1 MEIYSFDIGRR
12 RHWNVVSVDIDRIPT
27 TDDPAGFG
35 FVILGKDRMWK
46 FRART
51 DRERQQWVEMMRS
64 VVLLK
69 DVEAQTERR
78 RFILFCVGLVEC
90 LCYFDCFDLETPFP
104 LRLRSLDREWTNN
117 KKEALSKQHAKN
129 SNKV

>member
-1 MEIYSFDIGRR
+1 MSLNDGIWWKSESDILWRFTA
-12 RHWNVVSVDIDRIPT
+12 S
-27 TDDPAGFG
+27 
-35 FVILGKDRMWK
+35 ILDV
-46 FRART
+46 
-51 DRERQQWVEMMRS
+51 VEMMRA

-104 LRLRSLDREWTNN
+104 LRLRSLDREQKRFFN
-117 KKEALSKQHAKN
+117 
-129 SNKV
+129 